1 MWQECQLRLRRF
13 HSPFCARTLSTPVPQ
28 LRVQLTGP
36 QSPVLLVPG
45 GASQSSSRSWLAP
58 PWPQVTAWGRSSL
71 LVSGVYFPALTSLL
85 SQKVRE
91 SERAFT
97 YSAVGA
103 GSQFG

>member
-1 MWQECQLRLRRF
+1 MGPSGSLPAWLVALAG
-13 HSPFCARTLSTPVPQ
+13 PARWT
-28 LRVQLTGP
+28 
-36 QSPVLLVPG
+36 
-45 GASQSSSRSWLAP
+45 
-58 PWPQVTAWGRSSL
+58 QVTAWGHSFL

-103 GSQFG
+103 GSQCG

>member
-1 MWQECQLRLRRF
+1 M
-13 HSPFCARTLSTPVPQ
+13 SKKDTPYLSHH
-28 LRVQLTGP
+28 
-36 QSPVLLVPG
+36 G
-45 GASQSSSRSWLAP
+45 GAPGELPSLAP
-58 PWPQVTAWGRSSL
+58 SPSGPPSLGPGDWWGAHSSP

>member
-1 MWQECQLRLRRF
+1 M
-13 HSPFCARTLSTPVPQ
+13 
-28 LRVQLTGP
+28 GP
-36 QSPVLLVPG
+36 RGSLP
-45 GASQSSSRSWLAP
+45 AWLAALAGP
-58 PWPQVTAWGRSSL
+58 ARRTQVTAWGHSSL

-103 GSQFG
+103 GSQCG